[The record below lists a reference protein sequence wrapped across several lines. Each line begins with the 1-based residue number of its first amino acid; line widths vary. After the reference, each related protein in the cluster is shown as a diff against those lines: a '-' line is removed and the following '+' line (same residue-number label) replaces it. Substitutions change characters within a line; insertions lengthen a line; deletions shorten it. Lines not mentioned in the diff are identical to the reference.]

1 MIALSYASHRLNAR
15 PRRDVLSHAT
25 ARMIQRLIPWIGV
38 CAAVLTSLSYIPQV
52 RKAWP
57 RGSTSDLSLQMLIVL
72 TTGLVLWIA
81 YGLLKGDWVI
91 VAANSVGAALS
102 ATVLAFK
109 IRDMRA
115 GK

>member
-1 MIALSYASHRLNAR
+1 VRDFIQINGMIES
-15 PRRDVLSHAT
+15 V
-25 ARMIQRLIPWIGV
+25 IPWIGV

-57 RGSTSDLSLQMLIVL
+57 RGSTEDLSVHMLVVL
-72 TTGLVLWIA
+72 TTGLLLWIG
-81 YGLLKGDWVI
+81 YGMLKGDWVI

-102 ATVLAFK
+102 ASVLVFK